1 MPQGEAGNHIV
12 EMLEIQGGRVLEG
25 AVQVSGSKNGA
36 LPILFASILAEAPV
50 TIRNVPGLSDIHH
63 TLEILSELG
72 LSVDTQSEFFGGD
85 MTITIRAGEGIET
98 TAPYEM
104 VRQMRASICCLG
116 PLLAR
121 KGRARVSLPGG
132 CAIGDRPVDLHL
144 KGLRALGAEI
154 RIEHGY
160 IEARADRLVGARMY
174 LSGAFGPTVLGT
186 QNVMMAAARA
196 EGETIIEGAAC
207 EPEVVCLARFL
218 QALGVSV
225 EGAGTHQIR
234 IVGQPELGGTDFTV
248 PPDRIEAGTYILT
261 GAMAGGTVTVEGCD
275 PGDLS
280 SLFDVLER
288 LQVPHEVG
296 SDSVTV
302 TGVPRLHPIDIATL
316 PHPGFPTDFQA
327 QLMALLTRI
336 PGISI
341 LTEKVYPDR
350 FMHVAELNRL
360 GARIRKEGPTAII
373 EGGHRLSGADVMASD
388 LRASA
393 SLVMAGLVAEGTT
406 RVHRIYHLD
415 RGYVRM
421 EKKLRNLGAEIARKS
436 EQSAS

>member
-1 MPQGEAGNHIV
+1 MKQ
-12 EMLEIQGGRVLEG
+12 LEIQGGRVLDGTVE
-25 AVQVSGSKNGA
+25 VSGSKNGS
-36 LPILFASILAEAPV
+36 LPILFAAILAEEPV
-50 TIRNVPGLSDIHH
+50 TLRNVPPLSDIRT
-63 TLEILSELG
+63 TLEILAELG
-72 LSVDTQSEFFGGD
+72 LQVETQAGVDADG
-85 MTITIRAGEGIET
+85 MTIRISAGDAIET

-104 VRQMRASICCLG
+104 VRRMRASICCLG

-154 RIEHGY
+154 KIEHGY
-160 IEARADRLVGARMY
+160 IEARADRLVGATTY

-186 QNVMMAAARA
+186 QNVMMAAACA
-196 EGETIIEGAAC
+196 EGETVIEGAAC
-207 EPEVVCLARFL
+207 EPEVVGLARFL
-218 QALGVSV
+218 QALGVPV
-225 EGAGTHQIR
+225 EGAGTHQVR
-234 IVGQPELGGTDFTV
+234 IEGRPELGGADFTV

-261 GAMAGGTVTVEGCD
+261 GALAGGQVVVEGCD
-275 PGDLS
+275 PRDLR

-288 LQVPHEVG
+288 IGVPHEVG
-296 SDSVTV
+296 ENRVTV
-302 TGVPRLHPIDIATL
+302 TGVPRLKPIDLATL
-316 PHPGFPTDFQA
+316 PHPGFPTDLQA
-327 QLMALLTRI
+327 QLMAVLTRAQ
-336 PGISI
+336 GISI
-341 LTEKVYPDR
+341 MTEKVYPDR

-360 GARIRKEGPTAII
+360 GARIRKEGPTAIV

-415 RGYVRM
+415 RGYVHM
-421 EKKLRNLGAEIARKS
+421 EKKLRKLGAEIVRTHDES
-436 EQSAS
+436 GV